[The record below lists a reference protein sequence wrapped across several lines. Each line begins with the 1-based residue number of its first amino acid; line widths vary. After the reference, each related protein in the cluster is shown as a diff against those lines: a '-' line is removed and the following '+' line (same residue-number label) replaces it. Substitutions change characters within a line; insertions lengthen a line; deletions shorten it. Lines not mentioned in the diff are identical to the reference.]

1 MKRFVVDTNVAIV
14 ANGQCES
21 SDDKPPAIECRVAAV
36 NFLIDVI
43 KSARIILDMDGEVQI
58 EYHRYLNPRGQ
69 PGVGDRFYLEVINS
83 LPDKVE
89 RVALSKRSDG
99 EYVDLPQPL
108 IDISFD
114 PSDRKFAAIAKLTG
128 TPVVNATDSDWVNA
142 ASTLKACGIEVEN
155 LCGCDKS
162 KWFEE

>member
-1 MKRFVVDTNVAIV
+1 
-14 ANGQCES
+14 
-21 SDDKPPAIECRVAAV
+21 
-36 NFLIDVI
+36 
-43 KSARIILDMDGEVQI
+43 MDGEVQI